1 MSYSAFF
8 YGSLMSKV
16 VLLRVLCGATAS
28 DHDKTLKLDSIHL
41 EPALLKGHERH
52 SLIGEEYPAVISTG
66 DEQDSVMGVLCQGL
80 ESEDINA
87 LDCFEGD
94 DYERLSTKV
103 LLENN
108 TLIDTEIYIWI
119 GDKQQLSG
127 EEWSFEYFIT
137 SGKEQ
142 KWLDERC
149 EFYDVDKLHMVDEV
163 K

>member
-28 DHDKTLKLDSIHL
+28 DRDKTLKLNTIQL
-41 EPALLKGHERH
+41 RPALLKGHKRR
-52 SLIGEEYPAVISTG
+52 SLIGEEYPAVINTG
-66 DEQDSVMGVLCQGL
+66 DKHDNVMGVICQGL
-80 ESEDINA
+80 ELEDIKA

-94 DYERLSTKV
+94 DYKRVPTKV
-103 LLENN
+103 LFENS
-108 TLIDTEIYIWI
+108 TMIDTEVYIWI
-119 GDKQQLSG
+119 GDKKLLSE
-127 EEWSFEYFIT
+127 EEWSFDYFIA

-149 EFYDVDKLHMVDEV
+149 EFYDVDRLHAVDTQ
-163 K
+163 